1 MNGLSSN
8 SLLMMKQSMR
18 FLWTKQTTI
27 LDNLS
32 NIETPGYK
40 TKYVTFEEALRE
52 RLQKAARTP
61 KPIAS
66 VRGALGQAQAAVH
79 VAEAESTRMDGNG
92 VNATEQG
99 IELSRT
105 GYQLQFVLGAIGSD
119 LELLRTAIRG
129 Q

>member
-1 MNGLSSN
+1 
-8 SLLMMKQSMR
+8 MR
-18 FLWTKQTTI
+18 FLWTKQVAI

-32 NIETPGYK
+32 NIETPGHK
-40 TKYVTFEEALRE
+40 TKYVTFEEALRGE
-52 RLQKAARTP
+52 LQKAAEGP

-66 VRGALGQAQAAVH
+66 VRGALEQAQAVVH
-79 VAEAESTRMDGNG
+79 VAETESTRMDGNG